1 MWSGEQ
7 MYAMLPVCLVGQPA
21 GIAFHHV
28 LLGNSTQA
36 TRLGNRH
43 LYSLLQAFR
52 VVFACF

>member
-1 MWSGEQ
+1 